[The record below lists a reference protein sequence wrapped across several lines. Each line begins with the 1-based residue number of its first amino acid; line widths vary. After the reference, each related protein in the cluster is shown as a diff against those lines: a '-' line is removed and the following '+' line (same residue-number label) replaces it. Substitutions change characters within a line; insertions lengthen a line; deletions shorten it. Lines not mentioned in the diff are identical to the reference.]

1 MKTAE
6 GIAIMIGAAMLAASV
21 LIPIHILLN

>member
-1 MKTAE
+1 MTTAE
-6 GIAIMIGAAMLAASV
+6 AMAIMIGCAVLAASV